1 MGHRCRANLEKSC
14 LSTLLSDGQ
23 FWKEADMHA
32 DIRTNAISWIV
43 LFGYLAVCGLLWV
56 AR

>member
-1 MGHRCRANLEKSC
+1 MGHRAGPNREKSR

>member
-1 MGHRCRANLEKSC
+1 MGHGLQANVENSC

-23 FWKEADMHA
+23 FWKEAAMHA